1 MVNRNDIRSARPEN
15 SNFNSRQAFTDASS
29 TKKYNTDDDV
39 IGSLANSY
47 ENKRARQV
55 SEWESLRA
63 RLFRRVIL

>member
-1 MVNRNDIRSARPEN
+1 MVNRNDIRSARSEN
-15 SNFNSRQAFTDASS
+15 SNFNSRPAFTDASS
-29 TKKYNTDDDV
+29 TKKYNTDDNV

-63 RLFRRVIL
+63 RVFRRVIL

>member
-15 SNFNSRQAFTDASS
+15 SNFNSRPGFTGASS
-29 TKKYNTDDDV
+29 TKKNNADDDV

-55 SEWESLRA
+55 SEWETLRA

>member
-1 MVNRNDIRSARPEN
+1 MVNRNDIRSASPEN
-15 SNFNSRQAFTDASS
+15 SSFNSRHAFTDASS
-29 TKKYNTDDDV
+29 SKKYNGDDDV

-55 SEWESLRA
+55 GEWETLRA